1 MPRRTG
7 RRGARLPADELVRLY
22 DSYIES
28 VRVYVET
35 HWSKFPPDTLR
46 LIALQ
51 FLEIANRAEP
61 VPESATSGNAIGWQR
76 MTIVTRDPE
85 QLPAAHLV
93 RELDKQGVDAR
104 DIVLDLMLNQI
115 PSTRGRVRWDYRS
128 VGRMIGRERGRLA
141 VWEGRELDAASEGTL
156 E

>member
-7 RRGARLPADELVRLY
+7 RRAPRMSADALVRLY

-35 HWSKFPPDTLR
+35 HWAQFPPDTLR

-51 FLEIANRAEP
+51 FLEIADRAEP
-61 VPESATSGNAIGWQR
+61 APESAASGNAIGWQR
-76 MTIVTRDPE
+76 MTIVTRDPA

-93 RELDKQGVDAR
+93 RELDEQGVEPR
-104 DIVLDLMLNQI
+104 DIVLDLMLNAI

-128 VGRMIGRERGRLA
+128 VARVIGRERGRRP
-141 VWEGRELDAASEGTL
+141 VWEGQSFDAVPEGIPQ
-156 E
+156 